1 MADGTTAVRTNWSP
15 PSTPVISHA
24 QASSAA
30 ARVRANCYRS
40 LHTWTGTAR
49 RANPSEKGVPDLA
62 TPTARRQIRG
72 RCGPCVGGA
81 APQHRSAQDSRRG
94 RAEQQGPCADE
105 ALRLARRS
113 VALRNE
119 ALSGALHRR
128 EAGWVVGRAAARGA
142 GLAAEVERVGALES
156 RRPELAARRVMAG
169 EVARGRR
176 RRRRRQRRLQRLRLR
191 ARARAAAAGGQSWS
205 SSR

>member
-1 MADGTTAVRTNWSP
+1 MADDHRGPHGLVP

-81 APQHRSAQDSRRG
+81 APQDRSAQDSRRG

-105 ALRLARRS
+105 ALRLTRRS
-113 VALRNE
+113 VALRRQR
-119 ALSGALHRR
+119 GH
-128 EAGWVVGRAAARGA
+128 AAA
-142 GLAAEVERVGALES
+142 AL
-156 RRPELAARRVMAG
+156 RIG
-169 EVARGRR
+169 
-176 RRRRRQRRLQRLRLR
+176 RQRRRGRQKRRGWWRRRGDPHVAVSAPGLALNLREVGGVES
-191 ARARAAAAGGQSWS
+191 AEVAPVVVAAVVVVVACLLYTSPS
-205 SSR
+205 PRDS